1 MIAGAS
7 ASARRRL
14 RRRARYPAGWAAVVG
29 LIASAAQAQ
38 ESFSLTAQSD
48 YLLRGVSLS
57 DGRPTLTL
65 GVNYDDKSGVY
76 GALSATAVDTRYDGV
91 ELLGFIADV
100 GYAKRLA
107 SGVTWDVGLS
117 DSQILTYIDSR
128 YAANYAEVYA
138 GLSRGGLAAHLYV
151 SPDYLG
157 EKVQT
162 LYLDLAASVQ
172 PADRWR
178 LFAHA
183 GLLTVVGGDAEDLG
197 GREHLDFRAGVAR
210 QFGRFEARITGSW
223 AVPAPVYPEGVPHGS
238 GTLVAG
244 ASVFF

>member
-1 MIAGAS
+1 MTAGAS

-14 RRRARYPAGWAAVVG
+14 RRLARRPTGWALAVG
-29 LIASAAQAQ
+29 LVAGAAEAQ
-38 ESFSLTAQSD
+38 VSVSLTAQSD

-65 GVNYDDKSGVY
+65 DVNYDDKSGFY
-76 GALSATAVDTRYDGV
+76 GALSATAVDTRNAGAEV
-91 ELLGFIADV
+91 LGFVADA
-100 GYAKRLA
+100 GYAKRLTN
-107 SGVTWDVGLS
+107 GLTWDVGVT
-117 DSQILTYIDSR
+117 DSQISTYVDNR
-128 YAANYAEVYA
+128 YVANYAEAYG
-138 GLSRGGLAAHLYV
+138 GLSRGGLAAHLYF

-157 EKVQT
+157 ESVQT
-162 LYLDLAASVQ
+162 LYLDLSGSIR

-183 GLLTVVGGDAEDLG
+183 GLLAVVGGDADVLG
-197 GREHLDFRAGVAR
+197 GRDHLDFRAGVAR

-223 AVPAPVYPEGVPHGS
+223 AEPAPVYPEGVRHGH